1 VQGNRSIEAGRRKRK
16 VALLTFSDDRKFA
29 HDMLRQMNF
38 DFQNKLRTRL
48 EATGEYE
55 AVAGDEV
62 VWHPEVAARLRA
74 ALVRPGS

>member
-1 VQGNRSIEAGRRKRK
+1 
-16 VALLTFSDDRKFA
+16 
-29 HDMLRQMNF
+29 MLRQMNF

-62 VWHPEVAARLRA
+62 VWHPEVTARLRA